1 MPEFAYVA
9 VGPDGQRVQGTAVAP
24 SEDALASQLKSRD
37 QFLVEARAA
46 GASSAVEG
54 DTIDLSQIRMFESI
68 TRRDVI
74 FFTTQLATVMATGI
88 NVVEGLRGIE
98 SQIVKAPMK
107 AVVSGLIRS
116 IENGESLSRA
126 MERHPD
132 AFDELYVNIVRSGE
146 ATGRMDKTLDDL
158 AAQLEWQ
165 DRLSQRV
172 REALTYP
179 MLIVGLLTV
188 LMTVLVGFT
197 IPRFALVYQRVNAE
211 LQLPWPTRVVQGTAA
226 FLSANWFIVV
236 LAIIV
241 LYLLYK
247 LRVQEPDGSVWLSKV
262 LLRIPVF
269 GEAYRK
275 VALSR
280 FARYFGTMHEAGLEV
295 APALS
300 LMERVIG
307 NAYLSQRFRGA
318 VARVMAGESLSR
330 ALAAAGE
337 FSPIVIQMVALGE
350 TTGQMSRALEQ
361 VRIYY
366 DREVDLTVNRA
377 LTLFGPIALVVLA
390 SVFML
395 IAVAFYLPLFNLARA
410 VR

>member
-9 VGPDGQRVQGTAVAP
+9 VGPNGQRIEGTAVAP
-24 SEDALASQLKSRD
+24 SETALASQLKTRNE
-37 QFLVEARAA
+37 FLVEAREA
-46 GASSAVEG
+46 GAPSADDD
-54 DTIDLSQIRMFESI
+54 DTIDLSQIRVLESI

-74 FFTTQLATVMATGI
+74 FFTTQLSTVVATGV
-88 NVVEGLRGIE
+88 NLVEGLRGIE
-98 SQIVKAPMK
+98 QQTVKIPMK
-107 AVVSGLIRS
+107 KAIAGLIRS
-116 IENGESLSRA
+116 VENGESLSAA
-126 MERHPD
+126 MARHPA

-146 ATGRMDKTLDDL
+146 ATGRMDRTLDDL

-165 DRLSQRV
+165 DRLNQRV

-179 MLIVGLLTV
+179 LLVIGLLGV
-188 LMTVLVGFT
+188 LLTVLVGFT
-197 IPRFALVYQRVNAE
+197 IPRFAAVYQNVNAE
-211 LQLPWPTRVVQGTAA
+211 MQLPLPTRIVQATAA
-226 FLSANWFIVV
+226 FLSANWIPV
-236 LAIIV
+236 LLVLVV
-241 LYLLYK
+241 LYLLFR
-247 LRVQEPDGSVWLSKV
+247 LRVQEADGSVWLSR
-262 LLRIPVF
+262 LFLRIPVF

-280 FARYFGTMHEAGLEV
+280 FARYFGTLHEAGLEV

-300 LMERVIG
+300 LIERVIG
-307 NAYLSQRFRGA
+307 NAYLAQRFRAA
-318 VARVMAGESLSR
+318 VSRVMAGESLSR

-361 VRIYY
+361 VRQYY

-390 SVFML
+390 SVFVL

-410 VR
+410 IR

>member
-9 VGPDGQRVQGTAVAP
+9 VGPNGQRIEGTAVAP
-24 SEDALASQLKSRD
+24 SETALASQLKTRNE
-37 QFLVEARAA
+37 FLVEAREA
-46 GASSAVEG
+46 GASQADDD
-54 DTIDLSQIRMFESI
+54 DTIDLSQIRVLESI

-74 FFTTQLATVMATGI
+74 FFTTQLSTVVATGV
-88 NVVEGLRGIE
+88 NLVEGLRGIE
-98 SQIVKAPMK
+98 QQTVKIPMK
-107 AVVSGLIRS
+107 KAIAGLIRS
-116 IENGESLSRA
+116 VENGESLSAA
-126 MERHPD
+126 MARHPA

-146 ATGRMDKTLDDL
+146 ATGRMDRTLDDL

-165 DRLSQRV
+165 DRLNQRV

-179 MLIVGLLTV
+179 LLVIGLLAV
-188 LMTVLVGFT
+188 LLTVLVGFT
-197 IPRFALVYQRVNAE
+197 IPRFAAVYQNVNAE
-211 LQLPWPTRVVQGTAA
+211 MQLPLPTRIVQATAA
-226 FLSANWFIVV
+226 FLSVNWLPVI
-236 LAIIV
+236 LALVV
-241 LYLLYK
+241 LYLLFR
-247 LRVQEPDGSVWLSKV
+247 LRVQEADGSVWLSR
-262 LLRIPVF
+262 LFLRIPVF

-280 FARYFGTMHEAGLEV
+280 FARYFGTLHEAGLEV

-300 LMERVIG
+300 LIERVIG
-307 NAYLSQRFRGA
+307 NAYLAQRFRAA
-318 VARVMAGESLSR
+318 VSRVMAGESLSR

-361 VRIYY
+361 VRQYY

-390 SVFML
+390 SVFVL

-410 VR
+410 IR

>member
-9 VGPDGQRVQGTAVAP
+9 VGPNGQRVEGTAVAP
-24 SEDALASQLKSRD
+24 SENALAAQLKN
-37 QFLVEARAA
+37 QNQYLVEARAA
-46 GASSAVEG
+46 GAAAVDDE
-54 DTIDLSQIRMFESI
+54 DTIDLSQIRVLESI

-74 FFTTQLATVMATGI
+74 FFTTQLSTVMATGI
-88 NVVEGLRGIE
+88 NLTEGLRGIE
-98 SQIVKAPMK
+98 SQIVKVPMK
-107 AVVSGLIRS
+107 KVVAGLIRS
-116 IENGESLSRA
+116 VENGESLSSA
-126 MERHPD
+126 MERHPA

-165 DRLSQRV
+165 DRLNQRV

-179 MLIVGLLTV
+179 LLVVGLLTV
-188 LMTVLVGFT
+188 LLTVLVGFT
-197 IPRFALVYQRVNAE
+197 IPRFAQVYERVNAD
-211 LQLPWPTRVVQGTAA
+211 LQMPWPTRVVQGTAA

-236 LAIIV
+236 LALVV

-247 LRVQEPDGSVWLSKV
+247 LRVQEPDGSVWLAKV

-307 NAYLSQRFRGA
+307 NAYLAQRFRGA
-318 VARVMAGESLSR
+318 VSRVMAGEPLSR
-330 ALAAAGE
+330 ALSAAGE

-366 DREVDLTVNRA
+366 DREVDSTVNRA
-377 LTLFGPIALVVLA
+377 LTLFGPIALVALA